1 MLMQNVGRQKGCIII
16 RDEQMTNDFR
26 PCDVIPEVCFF
37 QMSTSPCAYVCV
49 IDVKTKGKF
58 PLGSSR
64 HSSIFIQKRRV
75 KHAGKCAY
83 EINARKQCAGII
95 KFPAKMFILCSPA
108 GQHGDHCRRGEIFF
122 IFPLLSFAGSLYEW
136 LLII

>member
-1 MLMQNVGRQKGCIII
+1 MCVCMRNSCQDKRQ
-16 RDEQMTNDFR
+16 
-26 PCDVIPEVCFF
+26 IPLR
-37 QMSTSPCAYVCV
+37 S
-49 IDVKTKGKF
+49 
-58 PLGSSR
+58 LR
-64 HSSIFIQKRRV
+64 HSFIVFPSEKV

-83 EINARKQCAGII
+83 EINAQKQCAGII